1 MDSVIRAVA
10 IYAIVWIIFRLAGRR
25 TFAEMTSFDFIL
37 LLICGEATQQALLGD
52 DFSITHAS
60 IIVLTLVWMD
70 VILSHIKQRSQ
81 TADRLMDGLPVV
93 LVANGKLLKH
103 RMNRERVDSEDILE
117 EARTRHG
124 ISRIDQIKY
133 AVLERNGSISIIPSE
148 GPPAMES

>member
-117 EARTRHG
+117 EARKRHG

-133 AVLERNGSISIIPSE
+133 AVLERNGSNSINPSE

>member
-52 DFSITHAS
+52 DFSITHAR

-117 EARTRHG
+117 EARKRHG

-133 AVLERNGSISIIPSE
+133 AVLERTGSISIIPSE

>member
-81 TADRLMDGLPVV
+81 TADRLKDGLPVV

-117 EARTRHG
+117 EARKRHG

>member
-117 EARTRHG
+117 EARKRHG